1 MSSVPDF
8 EEVPRRP
15 TFAEIDLN
23 AYARNLEV
31 FRRALP
37 AGSKLIAVLKAN
49 GYGHGA
55 IQLAR
60 ECEQSGTAMLA
71 VAMLEEALE
80 LRQAGIS
87 LPILILG
94 ALTTDQVPV
103 AVEKGFV
110 QGIVGPEQLRD
121 ACALARADSASFP
134 IHLKL
139 DTGMGRVGLV
149 EADLPEAITL
159 LSGAKGVKVEG
170 IYTHLSAASDPGHP
184 LTSAQLERFR
194 TMLATLEEGGI
205 AAPLHH
211 IANSAAVVQGLVEP
225 GDFVRAGMIL
235 LGGET
240 LDRGDNRLEPV
251 LQWTTRIIRLKE
263 VPSGSFV
270 GYGASF
276 QTKRTSLIATL
287 PVGYADGYNR
297 LLSNRGEVLIRG
309 RRAPVAGRVSM
320 DLVSVDVTDIPD
332 VAVDDPVVL
341 LGIQGGERMA
351 AEEFA
356 EKIGTIPYEVVCAIS
371 SRVPRIYLK

>member
-1 MSSVPDF
+1 
-8 EEVPRRP
+8 
-15 TFAEIDLN
+15 
-23 AYARNLEV
+23 
-31 FRRALP
+31 
-37 AGSKLIAVLKAN
+37 
-49 GYGHGA
+49 
-55 IQLAR
+55 
-60 ECEQSGTAMLA
+60 
-71 VAMLEEALE
+71 
-80 LRQAGIS
+80 
-87 LPILILG
+87 
-94 ALTTDQVPV
+94 
-103 AVEKGFV
+103 
-110 QGIVGPEQLRD
+110 
-121 ACALARADSASFP
+121 
-134 IHLKL
+134 
-139 DTGMGRVGLV
+139 
-149 EADLPEAITL
+149 
-159 LSGAKGVKVEG
+159 
-170 IYTHLSAASDPGHP
+170 
-184 LTSAQLERFR
+184 
-194 TMLATLEEGGI
+194 MLATLEEGGI

-320 DLVSVDVTDIPD
+320 DLVSVDVTDVPD

-341 LGIQGGERMA
+341 LGSQGGERMA